1 MADPIDWPPRRTSP
15 RRRGRLFLIA
25 IVLVLF
31 FSASTSVSYYV
42 DALWFSS
49 LGYSAIFWRT
59 LNFQAA
65 AFAAFAV
72 LTFAALYGSFLLFK
86 PASFSDLTSGGTI
99 IINGQPVKL
108 PMDPALRIIA
118 LIVALII
125 AAVTGAGMMQEWPV
139 LALAWYGGDAAGS
152 AALDPIFSRPLS
164 FYLFTL
170 PAWDLISGWFTTL
183 AVIACVIAVFFTIVG
198 GGTRIMGKLRGRT
211 SGSILQLR
219 GLSCAVGILLLAAA
233 ARVWLGRFDRLV
245 ADATIFTGVGYT
257 DAHVTLTGLTIV
269 AFALLLGAAIA

>member
-1 MADPIDWPPRRTSP
+1 MPDPIDWPPRRTSP

-86 PASFSDLTSGGTI
+86 PESFSDLTSGGTI

-118 LIVALII
+118 LIVAFII
-125 AAVTGAGMMQEWPV
+125 AAVTGAGMMQEWPT

-170 PAWDLISGWFTTL
+170 PAWDLISSWFMTL
-183 AVIACVIAVFFTIVG
+183 AVIACVIAVFFTIIG
-198 GGTRIMGKLRGRT
+198 GGTRIVGKLRGRT

-219 GLSCAVGILLLAAA
+219 GLSCAVGILLLARAIRS
-233 ARVWLGRFDRLV
+233 ARRG
-245 ADATIFTGVGYT
+245 
-257 DAHVTLTGLTIV
+257 
-269 AFALLLGAAIA
+269 